1 MATED
6 FSLDQIPYT
15 LSFESLNIGVVT
27 AAWNGKITEKLRDGA
42 IATLLQL
49 GCAAENIHELQVPG
63 AYELAQGAQM
73 LFLEKNVDAVI
84 CLGCVIQG
92 DTPHFDYVCSGTS
105 QGIMQVGLEI
115 KKPCIFG
122 VLTTLN
128 EQQAMDRA
136 GGPLGNKGS
145 EAAVS
150 AAWMLACKQNIS
162 TE

>member
-1 MATED
+1 M
-6 FSLDQIPYT
+6 
-15 LSFESLNIGVVT
+15 
-27 AAWNGKITEKLRDGA
+27 
-42 IATLLQL
+42 
-49 GCAAENIHELQVPG
+49 PG
-63 AYELAQGAQM
+63 AFELAQGAQM

-92 DTPHFDYVCSGTS
+92 DTPHFDYVCSSSS

-136 GGPLGNKGS
+136 GGKHGNKGS

-162 TE
+162 AQ

>member
-1 MATED
+1 MATAD
-6 FSLDQIPYT
+6 FSLDQIPYN
-15 LSFESLNIGVVT
+15 LSFESLSIGVVT
-27 AAWNGKITEKLRDGA
+27 AAWNGKITGRLRDGA
-42 IATLLQL
+42 IERLLQL
-49 GCAAENIHELQVPG
+49 GCTAENIHELQVPG
-63 AYELAQGAQM
+63 AFELPQGAQM
-73 LFLEKNVDAVI
+73 LFLDRNVDAVI

-92 DTPHFDYVCSGTS
+92 DTPHFDFVCDGAAR
-105 QGIMQVGLEI
+105 GIMQLGLEL

-128 EQQAMDRA
+128 EEQAMDRA
-136 GGPLGNKGS
+136 GGKLGNKGA